1 MWGET
6 HSCRDLSRS
15 SAVAVPRSESQ
26 DSGSSARSG
35 LRAQGA
41 GGRLSEPRLDES
53 WDELVVFR
61 LNEDDVSL
69 ILLLALLMGRT
80 GAWISI
86 SSDPEDWEMEPSDAF
101 LRGSEAEDVRGSS
114 SSDMG
119 HRPDRDSGVMVHS
132 FRTADL

>member
-35 LRAQGA
+35 LRAHGA

-61 LNEDDVSL
+61 LSEDDVSL
-69 ILLLALLMGRT
+69 ILLLALLIGRT

-101 LRGSEAEDVRGSS
+101 LWGSEDVRGSS
-114 SSDMG
+114 NSDTG